1 MRHKGVSKKPKKLQ
15 KRACPML
22 PHLVT
27 LLPNVVTLKIEGEEK
42 YIVTKKHL
50 VDPETGEMIYALVP
64 VRQKYA
70 TGGFLMAMQEGLIW
84 LAKQDLTGEQM
95 RVLMFVMGKLDF
107 ENWLRLSQA
116 EIAKELGMKRP
127 HVSRA
132 INKLVE
138 KGIIHKGPK
147 VGTSWTYRLDT
158 NFGWKGRMK
167 NKKAAENAIKKAREK
182 GWEIIKGSD
191 T

>member
-1 MRHKGVSKKPKKLQ
+1 
-15 KRACPML
+15 
-22 PHLVT
+22 
-27 LLPNVVTLKIEGEEK
+27 
-42 YIVTKKHL
+42 
-50 VDPETGEMIYALVP
+50 
-64 VRQKYA
+64 
-70 TGGFLMAMQEGLIW
+70 MAMQEGLIW

-147 VGTSWTYRLDT
+147 VGTSWTYRLDP

-167 NKKAAENAIKKAREK
+167 NKKAAEIAMRKAKEK
-182 GWEIIKGSD
+182 GWEIIEGSD